1 MAPKVQVLPPILANQ
16 IAAGE
21 VIERPSSVVKE
32 LLENALDAGARS
44 IEVQI
49 KGAGRGLIRVLDDG
63 EGMSPEDARRAFLRH
78 ATSKIERAEDLRAIR
93 TLGFRGE
100 ALPSIAA
107 ISRVTLITRPRG
119 GGPEGTRVLIEGGKV
134 RDISPAPSPEG
145 TSVEVRDLFFNT
157 PARLKFLKSPGTEIS
172 RIVEATTQAALS
184 APDLRL
190 KLTHEG
196 RVLLDLP
203 PARDRGE
210 RVRRLLSG
218 TEAKELFSLP
228 LFEEG
233 PGEIRV
239 EGFCSPPPLTRASRS
254 SQHVLVNG
262 RYVRD
267 RVILNALS
275 EAYRNLLP
283 TGRHPLAFLF
293 IEMAPDA
300 LDVNVHPAKAE
311 VRFQDGR
318 QVFSA
323 VRKGVL
329 EGLVRAGASPALETP
344 KGSTYSLKGHRMPAP
359 SPARWS
365 LPTRPLR
372 RAVALAPREA
382 PDEPLP
388 LLAPGTPKN
397 LLSEGR
403 VLGQLHATYILL
415 EHTRGMLLVDQ
426 HAAHERLLFARLKD
440 RIEKGK
446 VKGQGLL
453 LSLPI
458 DFSPEDAEVLSERL
472 EDLKALGFHLEP
484 FGPRSFLLREVPAL
498 LAHEDPESLL
508 RDLLPSLREGR
519 DKKLSELGEGLL
531 EQMSCRGA
539 LKAGKTLN
547 REEME
552 HLISECLELDL
563 LFACPHGRPITLLL
577 PKEEVERRFLRR

>member
-1 MAPKVQVLPPILANQ
+1 MEPKIQVLPPILADQ

-49 KGAGRGLIRVLDDG
+49 KGAGRSLIRVLDDG

-107 ISRVTLITRPRG
+107 VSRVTLITRPRG

-134 RDISPAPSPEG
+134 RDVSPASSPEG

-172 RIVEATTQAALS
+172 RIVEATTQAAL
-184 APDLRL
+184 AAHGLRL
-190 KLTHEG
+190 KLTHEAKT
-196 RVLLDLP
+196 LIDLP
-203 PARDRGE
+203 PARDRAE
-210 RVRRLLSG
+210 RVRGLLSG
-218 TEAKELFSLP
+218 TEAKELFSLL

-233 PGEIRV
+233 PIRV

-254 SQHVLVNG
+254 CQHILVNG

-283 TGRHPLAFLF
+283 AGRHPLAFLF

-344 KGSTYSLKGHRMPAP
+344 KGPVYSLKGHRIPAP

-365 LPTRPLR
+365 LPTRPLG
-372 RAVALAPREA
+372 RAVALAP
-382 PDEPLP
+382 
-388 LLAPGTPKN
+388 
-397 LLSEGR
+397 
-403 VLGQLHATYILL
+403 
-415 EHTRGMLLVDQ
+415 
-426 HAAHERLLFARLKD
+426 
-440 RIEKGK
+440 KG
-446 VKGQGLL
+446 
-453 LSLPI
+453 
-458 DFSPEDAEVLSERL
+458 
-472 EDLKALGFHLEP
+472 
-484 FGPRSFLLREVPAL
+484 
-498 LAHEDPESLL
+498 
-508 RDLLPSLREGR
+508 
-519 DKKLSELGEGLL
+519 
-531 EQMSCRGA
+531 GA
-539 LKAGKTLN
+539 
-547 REEME
+547 
-552 HLISECLELDL
+552 
-563 LFACPHGRPITLLL
+563 
-577 PKEEVERRFLRR
+577 